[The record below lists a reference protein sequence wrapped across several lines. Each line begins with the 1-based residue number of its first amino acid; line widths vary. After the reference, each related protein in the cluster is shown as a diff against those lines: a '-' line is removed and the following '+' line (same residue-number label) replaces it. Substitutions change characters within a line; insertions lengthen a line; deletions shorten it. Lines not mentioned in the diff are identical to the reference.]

1 MALNSY
7 INLKAAIANYLARS
21 DLTDEIP
28 DFIDLCEAKLQRR
41 FVGVTTL
48 STSVTTNWLLTA
60 HPDVYLYGSLLEAQ
74 PYLID
79 DARIA
84 TWSQLFDK
92 AASEVRLPSTS
103 ATFTN
108 YTGLKASVSDWLAR
122 PDLDNVVPKFIELCE
137 AKLQRKFRD
146 VDSLSS
152 TVSTNW
158 ILDSHPDVYLY
169 GSLAEAEPY
178 LKDDVRLQLWVN
190 LFDKSVAQVRL
201 PDVNA
206 NLSSYT
212 GLKLSVSDWL
222 ARPDLDNVIPRFI
235 ELCEAKLQRK
245 FVGVTALSSSNAT
258 NWILD
263 SHPDVYLY
271 GALLEAQPYLMND
284 IRIPVW
290 LESFKTAI
298 SEVRLP
304 STTANFTNYTGF
316 KLMVADYL
324 DRPDLTTIIPTFIA
338 LAEARLARELRTR
351 KMLVVARANTVA
363 GQETIGLPTDFLEMR
378 DVHLRTDPASPVKYL
393 SPNSFFA
400 TARATQSGKPVD
412 YTILSSEIQFAPIP
426 DTVYSTQ
433 MLYYSKPT
441 VLSSTNTT
449 NIFLTNYPDALLYAA
464 LGEAAPYLMN
474 DARLQTWGTLYDRAI
489 STISVADQ
497 SSEYGGQPM
506 SMSVR

>member
-7 INLKAAIANYLARS
+7 TNLKAAIANYLARS

-92 AASEVRLPSTS
+92 VVAEVRLP
-103 ATFTN
+103 
-108 YTGLKASVSDWLAR
+108 D
-122 PDLDNVVPKFIELCE
+122 
-137 AKLQRKFRD
+137 
-146 VDSLSS
+146 
-152 TVSTNW
+152 
-158 ILDSHPDVYLY
+158 
-169 GSLAEAEPY
+169 
-178 LKDDVRLQLWVN
+178 
-190 LFDKSVAQVRL
+190 
-201 PDVNA
+201 
-206 NLSSYT
+206 
-212 GLKLSVSDWL
+212 
-222 ARPDLDNVIPRFI
+222 
-235 ELCEAKLQRK
+235 
-245 FVGVTALSSSNAT
+245 
-258 NWILD
+258 
-263 SHPDVYLY
+263 
-271 GALLEAQPYLMND
+271 
-284 IRIPVW
+284 
-290 LESFKTAI
+290 
-298 SEVRLP
+298 
-304 STTANFTNYTGF
+304 TTANFTNYTGF
-316 KLMVADYL
+316 KLMVADWL
-324 DRPDLTTIIPTFIA
+324 ARPDLTTIIPTFIA

-351 KMLVVARANTVA
+351 KMLVVARADTTS
-363 GQETIGLPTDFLEMR
+363 GQETLGIPTDFLEMR
-378 DVHLRTDPASPVKYL
+378 DVHLRTNPASPVKYL
-393 SPNSFFA
+393 SPNTFFA
-400 TARATQSGKPVD
+400 TSRTTDSGKPVN

-426 DTVYSTQ
+426 DTTYSVQ
-433 MLYYSKPT
+433 MLYYAKPT
-441 VLSSTNTT
+441 VLSSTTSS
-449 NIFLTNYPDALLYAA
+449 NIFLANYPDALLYAA